1 MIIQKNKKN
10 NRNNNNNKVR
20 QDINSFKYELM
31 DILKNNNMKVP
42 DTKRGDP
49 HQVSQQPSFLS
60 DNKVSCALENGQV
73 SS

>member
-42 DTKRGDP
+42 DTKRGNP
-49 HQVSQQPSFLS
+49 PIKYCKL
-60 DNKVSCALENGQV
+60 
-73 SS
+73 